1 MIKLNLNTIANILA
15 ARLVGDKNISVDN
28 LFIENIST
36 DTRQAIAKGL
46 FFALKGEN
54 FDAHNYLSQAVK
66 QGCVAVVVE
75 REMDV
80 NVPQLIVEDTALAL
94 GKLGKWLKA
103 KINPKTVAITGSSG
117 KTTVK
122 EMVAKILQNVTACS
136 DEVLFTFGNLN
147 NDLGVPLTLLRLN
160 EKHKFAIVE
169 LGANH
174 LGEIAYTVDLV
185 KPDACLINNVTA
197 AHLEG
202 FGSLEGVAEAKSEIY
217 QGLADDGTAIVNLD
231 YPQWRN
237 LWQQRIINRKTQ
249 TFSAN
254 DQSADF
260 YAKNIQLTLSGANF
274 ILGTPQGEIEIHS
287 SYLGEHNI
295 SNALAAASL
304 AMAVGADLKAIK
316 SGLEQ
321 HSKVKGRLYP
331 IEINENLLLID
342 DTYNANVGSLK
353 SAISVLKNYPAFRIL
368 AVADMGEL
376 GSESKQCHQQVAD
389 FVKEAKL
396 DLVVSFG
403 KESAVISNNPAHHF
417 TEKQTIC
424 DFLMPIILQKSQQKQ
439 PLVLLAKGSR
449 SQKMEELIALLVEQL
464 KNKDKQC

>member
-1 MIKLNLNTIANILA
+1 MIKLNLKTIADILNA
-15 ARLVGDKNISVDN
+15 HLVGDENIS
-28 LFIENIST
+28 IENIST
-36 DTRQAIAKGL
+36 DTRQAVENRL

-54 FDAHNYLSQAVK
+54 FDAHNYLTQAVE

-75 REMDV
+75 REMDI
-80 NVPQLIVEDTALAL
+80 NVPQLIVKDTRLAL
-94 GKLGKWLKA
+94 GQLGKWLKA

-160 EKHKFAIVE
+160 ENHKFAVVE

-185 KPDACLINNVTA
+185 KPDACLINNVTS

-202 FGSLEGVAEAKSEIY
+202 FGSLEGVAKAKGEIY

-231 YPQWRN
+231 YSEWKN
-237 LWQQRIINRKTQ
+237 LWQQRIANRKIQ
-249 TFSAN
+249 TFSAS
-254 DQSADF
+254 DQSVDF
-260 YAKNIQLTLSGANF
+260 YAKNIQLTLNGANF

-295 SNALAAASL
+295 SNALAATSL
-304 AMAVGADLKAIK
+304 AMAVGADLKAVK
-316 SGLEQ
+316 LGLEQ
-321 HSKVKGRLYP
+321 QSKVKGRLYP
-331 IEINENLLLID
+331 IEINEKLLLID

-353 SAISVLKNYPAFRIL
+353 SAVSVLKNYPAFRIL

-376 GSESKQCHQQVAD
+376 GSESKQCHQQIAD
-389 FVKEAKL
+389 FVKDAKL

-403 KESAVISNNPAHHF
+403 KESAVISNNSAHHF
-417 TEKQTIC
+417 TNKQAMS
-424 DFLMPIILQKSQQKQ
+424 DFLMPVILQKVQQKQ

-464 KNKDKQC
+464 SNKDEQC